1 MVSHFLIHTQK
12 IDTFTTN
19 QYRIQKGAELMA
31 GTPIYIENDDRSNE
45 IRKQIVDLIPK
56 SHKTYTSTQLVVDRA
71 EGVRLWNP
79 EGREFI
85 DFSSGVLVA
94 NLGHNHPYF
103 EEQYAGI
110 LVFVAPEALAP
121 EN

>member
-1 MVSHFLIHTQK
+1 MASQFLTHTQK
-12 IDTFTTN
+12 IGTFTTN

-71 EGVRLWNP
+71 EGVLI
-79 EGREFI
+79 GSIGGQF
-85 DFSSGVLVA
+85 GT
-94 NLGHNHPYF
+94 
-103 EEQYAGI
+103 
-110 LVFVAPEALAP
+110 
-121 EN
+121 